1 MAAHSFRFTMN
12 ENMPAKVTEEQPWA
26 AAYRLALFEENM
38 TRLPDRIAAARSAI
52 SIRIADLGS
61 SIDRGN
67 DVESLKGAL
76 KVLRLLEREFLG
88 VFDHD
93 TRGG

>member
-1 MAAHSFRFTMN
+1 MPSGSATMN
-12 ENMPAKVTEEQPWA
+12 ETIPAKVTEEEPWA
-26 AAYRLALFEENM
+26 AAYRLALFEEDI
-38 TRLPDRIAAARSAI
+38 TRLPDRIAVARSAI

-76 KVLRLLEREFLG
+76 KVLRLLERVFLG
-88 VFDHD
+88 VLDHEA
-93 TRGG
+93 RGG